1 MAENSTTEEKKTT
14 TASTTSTTSSTS
26 SSSPTKV
33 NTKEIQK
40 RNMQM
45 FINKLS
51 KFELHQADAM
61 IVAIRIAKE
70 SKTAD
75 KLTREERKAL
85 NTYFCAGFVNNWP
98 QNHDAALN
106 ALMKHRKAKIHPLI
120 DEFVDF
126 CSGKKSYD
134 ITEVLMDIAYDR
146 ELADRTLPYLPK
158 SSEIGTK

>member
-26 SSSPTKV
+26 SSSPTKI

-85 NTYFCAGFVNNWP
+85 NAYFCAGFVNNWP
-98 QNHDAALN
+98 PEPRRSSQCSYEASQGEDSSA
-106 ALMKHRKAKIHPLI
+106 HRRI
-120 DEFVDF
+120 
-126 CSGKKSYD
+126 
-134 ITEVLMDIAYDR
+134 R
-146 ELADRTLPYLPK
+146 
-158 SSEIGTK
+158 